1 MFGQLL
7 VGAIDPGFIAAGRG
21 DAGLE
26 VVADHRLWHAAD
38 HAEGVDVR
46 PDPIGKSFRP
56 ARLRIG
62 VVGRSQHRDEDMG
75 APLYSKRGVEYR
87 HRVASEVDEQ
97 LLGGPMR
104 LPHGGEMVLHQSR

>member
-1 MFGQLL
+1 MEREEAAVAQPGQHEALDDLHSHFDLGLVARSPRTRGEDRGVVVFGQLL

-46 PDPIGKSFRP
+46 PDPIG
-56 ARLRIG
+56 
-62 VVGRSQHRDEDMG
+62 
-75 APLYSKRGVEYR
+75 
-87 HRVASEVDEQ
+87 
-97 LLGGPMR
+97 
-104 LPHGGEMVLHQSR
+104 